1 MARQNTGKGKGGE
14 ANSLPVTGSSQGG
27 PSATAVLMRCRF
39 IEQKPGAITTKSG
52 RLQNYTILES
62 EKISKARDEYLAA
75 EKERKRKKEEEEE
88 KAKTNDAGSGGQG
101 LQAAGEEAGEEANVK
116 QVDEAERSGQGPK
129 TLVPLNDDMP
139 HLPHVH
145 SGVITPTDYY
155 VFGGAE
161 LSVNAADAAATGDT
175 DSLTLTI
182 GNGQP
187 CRGYLYSVKHTPP
200 PYLQPLPRKTRAF
213 GLSLQYSAEAI
224 AQIRLLIDK
233 HEGDLT
239 ALPYYLGPGFPADGD
254 NGAGWYKYRLL
265 ENGSHGYRKPGSLSW
280 WKNDEEVKRL
290 VANPGGVH
298 EDIVFE
304 QQASE
309 PLTVPSAATPSASPD
324 EPSTQI
330 YAPLPTLPTASDSYT
345 EYERSESPTKKFRS
359 GTPEPKDR
367 AHGSRPRA
375 SRIPVKASSTVPKR
389 GPTSSR
395 GAAQTRSVGTPGPS
409 SGFGFGY
416 IHTPGSPSKHNKAKC
431 DDRNDEADS
440 IFNEWIDQTAF
451 DSPTRPSRS
460 PDRYTTWAVSTD
472 SLAQSS
478 SSGSS
483 FPSAPS
489 ETFGNG
495 MESFYRAR
503 SGSSGSYNSVTEAM
517 GTSLPYGSYYST
529 MRPDYPFGAP
539 DSH

>member
-1 MARQNTGKGKGGE
+1 M
-14 ANSLPVTGSSQGG
+14 
-27 PSATAVLMRCRF
+27 
-39 IEQKPGAITTKSG
+39 
-52 RLQNYTILES
+52 
-62 EKISKARDEYLAA
+62 
-75 EKERKRKKEEEEE
+75 
-88 KAKTNDAGSGGQG
+88 
-101 LQAAGEEAGEEANVK
+101 
-116 QVDEAERSGQGPK
+116 
-129 TLVPLNDDMP
+129 
-139 HLPHVH
+139 
-145 SGVITPTDYY
+145 
-155 VFGGAE
+155 
-161 LSVNAADAAATGDT
+161 
-175 DSLTLTI
+175 
-182 GNGQP
+182 
-187 CRGYLYSVKHTPP
+187 
-200 PYLQPLPRKTRAF
+200 
-213 GLSLQYSAEAI
+213 QYSAEAI

-233 HEGDLT
+233 HRGDLT

-265 ENGSHGYRKPGSLSW
+265 ENGSHGYRKPDSLSW
-280 WKNDEEVKRL
+280 WKNDKEVKRL
-290 VANPGGVH
+290 LANPGGVH

-309 PLTVPSAATPSASPD
+309 PLTVPSAATPSANRD

-375 SRIPVKASSTVPKR
+375 SRIPVKASSTVSKR

-416 IHTPGSPSKHNKAKC
+416 IHTPGSPSKHNRAKC
-431 DDRNDEADS
+431 NDRDDEVDS
-440 IFNEWIDQTAF
+440 LFNEWIDQTAF

-489 ETFGNG
+489 ETFGHG

-503 SGSSGSYNSVTEAM
+503 SGSSGSYNSVTDAM
-517 GTSLPYGSYYST
+517 GTSLPYRSYYST

-539 DSH
+539 DLH